1 METGSSKATKALEH
15 AKKVYTQYLTAEERS
30 RINTPITLE
39 TLVTVTRKWG
49 DDLQSRGDGSHKFST
64 ALRVLGE
71 KATLLESFE
80 RLVEGAAK
88 MSPLA
93 GSMIWGSIL
102 FTLEMV
108 KNNAKN
114 FDEVLKFFQRFADE
128 MGYINLQKQTFA
140 ASELVQ
146 SVAEDLYA
154 AILDF
159 WVAAV
164 KYYRAEC
171 GGLKAYMK
179 NMKKFVM
186 ASSID
191 KRFETLKGEIA
202 QQKVR
207 LDSVASAQ
215 HHADSSSF
223 YEDIKSIQHTALHK
237 EVKVWLNAADYK
249 HDYRTAHGLRYQ
261 GTCEWIL
268 KKTLYTTW
276 ESSTSN
282 SFLYVHGI
290 PGAGKTVLS
299 SWIIDRLQ
307 TTRDRDIL
315 LYHYFKDSDANKREP
330 LSALRSFIDQLLNH
344 LRLTNNPLL
353 TKLESDLHNA
363 SLNCGAHAAYP
374 DLWHPFLSSVVAV
387 ITQPQT
393 SHAVT
398 FVMDAMDECQSPQ
411 SLISHISSLAR
422 EHQDRIRIL
431 VTGRKSAWDMITRLG
446 LSPLD
451 KLEIT
456 TEDVHADIQ
465 AFVRHTISNVPRLKG
480 RDRDALR
487 NGLSHE
493 IGRASNHQGM
503 FLWAYFMCEE

>member
-1 METGSSKATKALEH
+1 MEPGSSKATKALEH

-88 MSPLA
+88 MSPSA

-128 MGYINLQKQTFA
+128 VGYINLEKQTFGG
-140 ASELVQ
+140 SELVQ
-146 SVAEDLYA
+146 SVAEDLCA

-164 KYYRAEC
+164 KYYRTEC
-171 GGLKAYMK
+171 GGPFARF
-179 NMKKFVM
+179 KKFFN
-186 ASSID
+186 ASFID
-191 KRFETLKGEIA
+191 KEFQTLKGEIA
-202 QQKVR
+202 LQKTR

-215 HHADSSSF
+215 HRADSSSF
-223 YEDIKSIQHTALHK
+223 YKDIMSLQHTALHK
-237 EVKVWLNAADYK
+237 EVKQWLNAADYR
-249 HDYRTAHGLRYQ
+249 HDYRTAEGLRYQ

-268 KKTLYTTW
+268 KKPLYTNW

-282 SFLYVHGI
+282 SLLYIHGI

-299 SWIIDRLQ
+299 SWIINHLQ

-353 TKLESDLHNA
+353 TQLESDLHKA
-363 SLNCGAHAAYP
+363 SLNCGAHVGYP
-374 DLWHPFLSSVVAV
+374 DLWHLFLSSVVAV
-387 ITQPQT
+387 IRQPQT
-393 SHAVT
+393 LHAVT
-398 FVMDAMDECQSPQ
+398 FVMDAMDECQSP
-411 SLISHISSLAR
+411 
-422 EHQDRIRIL
+422 
-431 VTGRKSAWDMITRLG
+431 
-446 LSPLD
+446 
-451 KLEIT
+451 
-456 TEDVHADIQ
+456 
-465 AFVRHTISNVPRLKG
+465 
-480 RDRDALR
+480 
-487 NGLSHE
+487 
-493 IGRASNHQGM
+493 
-503 FLWAYFMCEE
+503 